1 MNPVKAHQRLIRE
14 RMARL
19 PEPDIDKKRELASS
33 LDNAEVREIDHKAAL
48 EIILQYEWIGNAG
61 TSEYR
66 FGLYFGPYLA
76 GVVSFGRTAGSNA
89 AASVCGK
96 ENAHLVT
103 TLSRGACV
111 HWAPSN
117 SASFLI
123 NRACRLMAEKGF
135 NVFVAYSDT
144 EAGEVGTVYQ
154 ASNWLYLGRTN
165 GSEQFRW
172 PGAPVE
178 DDNGRDW
185 KDGAWHDCRRIS
197 AYTRNRQNRK
207 LLREL
212 RSQGKAEFQGK
223 KIKGSDRNI
232 YLESEPRAELRARMI
247 DGGFEF
253 RKGTSKFKYV
263 HFAGDKRTVRRVK
276 KALRWKLGAYPKRE
290 GGLVEGNT
298 VSTTDGDG
306 VRSPGTAPVSYSADP
321 EGGSE
326 NTPKVSGG
334 SNKNGS
340 GLITATLPSKEA
352 KSRGLALQPSPR
364 TRLKTMSK
372 PEEHPIADAGVE
384 HDAPDYFLARRD
396 DPSTP
401 NPAAAA
407 VNTTK
412 LENERDIPTDV
423 MPDWEEL

>member
-1 MNPVKAHQRLIRE
+1 MKPVKAHQRLIRE

-19 PEPDIDKKRELASS
+19 PEPDINKKRELARS
-33 LDNAEVREIDHKAAL
+33 LADAEVREIDHKTAS

-61 TSEYR
+61 ASEYR

-111 HWAPSN
+111 HWAPPN

-123 NRACRLMAEKGF
+123 IRACKLMVEKHF
-135 NVFVAYSDT
+135 NVFVAYSDP

-154 ASNWLYLGRTN
+154 ASNWLYFGKTN

-172 PGAPVE
+172 PGVPVE
-178 DDNGRDW
+178 DDDGRDW
-185 KDGAWHDCRRIS
+185 KDGEWHDCRRIA

-207 LLREL
+207 FLREL
-212 RSQGKAEFQGK
+212 RSQGKAEYQGK

-247 DGGFEF
+247 TEGFEF

-263 HFAGDKRTVRRVK
+263 HFAGDKRSVRRLR
-276 KALRWKLGAYPKRE
+276 KALRWNPGAYPKRE
-290 GGLVEGNT
+290 GGLVEGNA

-321 EGGSE
+321 EGEAEIYQTFQEAVIG
-326 NTPKVSGG
+326 KDC
-334 SNKNGS
+334 
-340 GLITATLPSKEA
+340 GLITAILRSKEGN
-352 KSRGLALQPSPR
+352 SG
-364 TRLKTMSK
+364 
-372 PEEHPIADAGVE
+372 G
-384 HDAPDYFLARRD
+384 
-396 DPSTP
+396 
-401 NPAAAA
+401 
-407 VNTTK
+407 
-412 LENERDIPTDV
+412 
-423 MPDWEEL
+423 